1 MWRDRAGE
9 ETMREAAGPDE
20 LRKLVDLKIPK
31 KGVGLN
37 GVLDSID
44 QYMDHSVR
52 THHPAFL
59 NQFWGGF
66 NPASFGGEVISTL
79 C

>member
-1 MWRDRAGE
+1 
-9 ETMREAAGPDE
+9 MRENTSAEE

-31 KGVGLN
+31 KGVGLK
-37 GVLDSID
+37 GVLSNID
-44 QYMDHSVR
+44 EFMKHSVR
-52 THHPAFL
+52 TNHPAFL

-66 NPASFGGEVISTL
+66 NPAAFGGEVISTL